1 MEQNTKM
8 NYSGN
13 NPLKRRCTAS
23 QHPDAAARYCKSAPA
38 PGWMLQSGAISPT
51 SSTAPTSP
59 SASEA
64 ATTDTEMEDVEMG
77 GASKSHEKAGS
88 HRGDVQEN
96 VGVYRED
103 IHEEVGVYRGD
114 MARKRFNAAAVVP
127 ELLVRHRVFKGGK
140 PIAEEATAC

>member
-8 NYSGN
+8 SYSDK

-38 PGWMLQSGAISPT
+38 PGWMLQYGTVSPT

-59 SASEA
+59 SASES

-77 GASKSHEKAGS
+77 GAPNSHEKAGGY
-88 HRGDVQEN
+88 RGNVQEN

-103 IHEEVGVYRGD
+103 IHREVGVYRGD
-114 MARKRFNAAAVVP
+114 MTRKGFMAAAVVP
-127 ELLVRHRVFKGGK
+127 KLLARHRVFKGGK